1 MEKEKTPQSVTDHEV
16 TGDLNHNE
24 KVNEKAVQAAQP
36 SPQPKADSFAEL
48 REALHDSVSCY
59 FTQDKELR
67 ILININGKREDLPF
81 HSRNARMTLLGTL
94 QSLGIKVNDR
104 DFRRLIR
111 ELETDAEIHA
121 PKQKHHVRYAE
132 HDGAI
137 YIDMANEAGEQTRV
151 TGDVYE
157 VIAGSDSPVVFSPD
171 KNRREL
177 PIPVAG
183 GSLGDLKEL
192 ISFDTEEDYIMCVAG
207 VVTAC
212 VPDIPKPVILIQ
224 GEQGSGKTT
233 AAGFIQELIDPVKVS
248 FVPLPK
254 SDADLLRLTEE
265 RHLINVDNVSGI
277 SPNQSDTLCRAST
290 GIGGHDDSLIRPVII
305 NGITVPVTRP
315 DLADRVFT
323 VQLKAP
329 APEERKTSAEIK
341 ADFAERKPALFGAIC
356 NALSMYLRNR
366 DQVNPDRLPRMA
378 DAVKCCIAIEPSLT
392 NEEGGFLAAYESKRD
407 AIHSDT
413 VENDPVALGVIELI
427 SSKGEFEGTATDL
440 LSAIKEI
447 HKDGPEWI
455 ASALPRQPNVLSARL
470 KRLVPVLRE
479 NFIDIEWNRA
489 DRRIISIREILH
501 AEDDAPRQARMM
513 EYAKTSLSDA
523 PLAAGT
529 GTRGRASDT
538 VAPPVQQGQPERAEP
553 TEMEQGT
560 V

>member
-1 MEKEKTPQSVTDHEV
+1 MVNDNKPQSVKVNEV

-24 KVNEKAVQAAQP
+24 KVNETVAQAAQP
-36 SPQPKADSFAEL
+36 SPEPKADSFAEMW
-48 REALHDSVSCY
+48 EALHGLASCY

-67 ILININGKREDLPF
+67 ILISINGKREDLPF
-81 HSRNARMTLLGTL
+81 HSRNARVVIMSAL
-94 QSLGIKVNDR
+94 QFLGIMVNDR

-111 ELETDAEIHA
+111 ELETEAEIHA

-137 YIDMANEAGEQTRV
+137 YIDMANEAGQQIRV
-151 TGDVYE
+151 TGDGYE

-183 GSLGDLKEL
+183 GSLGYLKEL
-192 ISFDTEEDYIMCVAG
+192 INFDSEEDYIMCVAG
-207 VVTAC
+207 IVTAC
-212 VPDIPKPVILIQ
+212 VPNIPQAVILIQ
-224 GEQGSGKTT
+224 GEHGSGKTT
-233 AAGFIQELIDPVKVS
+233 AAGIIQELIDPVKVS

-254 SDADLLRLTEE
+254 SDADLLKLAEE

-290 GIGGHDDSLIRPVII
+290 GIGSHDDSLIRPVII
-305 NGITVPVTRP
+305 NGITITVTRP
-315 DLADRVFT
+315 DLDDRLCPA
-323 VQLKAP
+323 QLKAP

-366 DQVNPDRLPRMA
+366 EQVNPDRLPRMA
-378 DAVKCCIAIEPSLT
+378 DAVKCCIAIEPALT

-513 EYAKTSLSDA
+513 EYAKTSLSNA
-523 PLAAGT
+523 PLADGT
-529 GTRGRASDT
+529 GTRRGASNI
-538 VAPPVQQGQPERAEP
+538 VAPSVEQGQPEKAEP

>member
-1 MEKEKTPQSVTDHEV
+1 MVEEKKSPKAMENEV
-16 TGDLNHNE
+16 KGDLSNNE
-24 KVNEKAVQAAQP
+24 KVNEKAAQIAQP
-36 SPQPKADSFAEL
+36 SPEPKADSFAEM

-59 FTQDKELR
+59 FTQNKELR
-67 ILININGKREDLPF
+67 ILININGKREDLSF
-81 HSRNARMTLLGTL
+81 NSRNARITLLGTL
-94 QSLGIKVNDR
+94 QSLGIKVKDQ

-111 ELETDAEIHA
+111 ELETEAELHA

-132 HDGAI
+132 QDGAI
-137 YIDMANEAGEQTRV
+137 YIDMANEAGEQIRV
-151 TGDVYE
+151 TGDGYE
-157 VIAGSDSPVVFSPD
+157 VIAGSGSPVVFSPD

-177 PIPVAG
+177 ASPADG

-192 ISFDTEEDYIMCVAG
+192 ISFDTEDDFIIFAAGAVA
-207 VVTAC
+207 ASI
-212 VPDIPKPVILIQ
+212 PDIPKPVILIQ

-233 AAGFIQELIDPVKVS
+233 AAGFIQELLDPVKVS
-248 FVPLPK
+248 SVPLPK
-254 SDADLLRLTEE
+254 SDADLLRLAKE

-290 GIGGHDDSLIRPVII
+290 GIGGHDDPLMRTVIL
-305 NGITVPVTRP
+305 NGITVPVVRP
-315 DLADRVFT
+315 DLNERLFP

-329 APEERKTSAEIK
+329 APEERKTSVENK
-341 ADFAERKPALFGAIC
+341 ADFEGRRGAISG
-356 NALSMYLRNR
+356 AIYTAISMYLSNR

-378 DAVKCCIAIEPSLT
+378 DAVKCCIAIEPALT
-392 NEEGGFLAAYESKRD
+392 NEEGGFLAAYETKRA

-447 HKDGPEWI
+447 HKDGPGWI
-455 ASALPRQPNVLSARL
+455 AGALPRQPNVLSARL

-489 DRRIISIREILH
+489 DRRVISIREILH
-501 AEDDAPRQARMM
+501 AEDDAPRQGRMM

-523 PLAAGT
+523 PLADGT
-529 GTRGRASDT
+529 ETGEEESDT
-538 VAPPVQQGQPERAEP
+538 TDLFPDQKPPEKAEP
-553 TEMEQGT
+553 VKIERGT